1 MATEGDIME
10 TIVQP
15 GAVDQAA
22 INSFVEGLDAVG
34 QTPRLVGP
42 DGASVELPVEIHAVL
57 LRIAEELKIGNGV
70 TVVPVSAVLTT
81 AQAAEMLNV
90 SRPHVVKLLE
100 QGELPHHMVGTHR
113 RVKVADLLAFRDRRD
128 QERSDALAEM
138 HQIADEA
145 GMDL

>member
-1 MATEGDIME
+1 ME

-15 GAVDQAA
+15 GAADQAA

-34 QTPRLVGP
+34 QPPRLVGP

-138 HQIADEA
+138 HQITDEA

>member
-1 MATEGDIME
+1 ME